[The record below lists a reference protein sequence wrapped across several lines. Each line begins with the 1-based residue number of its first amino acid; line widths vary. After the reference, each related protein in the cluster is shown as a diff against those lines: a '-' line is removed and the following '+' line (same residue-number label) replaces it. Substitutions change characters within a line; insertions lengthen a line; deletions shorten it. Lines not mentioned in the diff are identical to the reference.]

1 MASLKVTVT
10 YGSRIGYNENMFVS
24 YTCPRFD
31 CKINVSLFD
40 LHGPSVVSSIY
51 NYIIQVC
58 LYGPIVIRQMQVF

>member
-1 MASLKVTVT
+1 
-10 YGSRIGYNENMFVS
+10 MFVS